1 MARPTSFET
10 TIRPILLRFAKE
22 IARVL
27 QKNAP
32 KPVKD
37 SGNGRRKRR
46 RGLNPDVVFKL
57 LKGSKAGVAIGEL
70 ADKLGANRPRVS
82 AALQKLREDKRAKVV
97 GIKRNAR
104 WHAA

>member
-32 KPVKD
+32 KPVKE

-46 RGLNPDVVFKL
+46 RGLNPDAVHKL
-57 LKGSKAGVAIGEL
+57 LKASKNGVAIGEL
-70 ADKLGANRPRVS
+70 AEKLGANRPRVS
-82 AALQKLREDKRAKVV
+82 AALQKLREEKRARIV
-97 GIKRNAR
+97 GVKRNAR
-104 WHAA
+104 WQAA